1 MPRKQQ
7 LHERHF
13 LPEDPIKQEAKR
25 AKQMIPW
32 GAENLDEF
40 LFYCCPECDDKF
52 KESQNFL
59 DHAMHSHDNSNQ
71 DMETM
76 PMENSFAMTTTPF
89 VVSSETP
96 LRVPGLIPETVKQE
110 EFVSND
116 DSVDPLSCEMDE
128 VKQELQ
134 PEETV
139 SGEVT
144 CNLCNKKFKNKN
156 LLGKHFKLA
165 HPNKVETFACEH
177 CGGEYMSKHVL
188 QKHIKKVHMNNST
201 KCDMCDFVGKNLPEI
216 NSHKHT
222 HRFKKL
228 SDGSFQCYECH
239 KIFTEAKQISQHI
252 HLKCDLCCYSC
263 VSKQNFDVHMVV
275 KHGSL
280 FDCEQC
286 EEKFSDRRSWKIH
299 VKEAH
304 PTDLKAEEVPTEG
317 NKISCAICESKF
329 PSIYDLSIHNQDEH
343 QEDKDLVICP
353 ICNFSTKLKRYLKK
367 HIKAKH
373 ETSKVSCP
381 ECNRLIKENT
391 LDAHMA
397 SSHSGESEK
406 KHKCTYEDCE
416 FQSNNVTSL
425 HYHTKSKHPSDS
437 TQHQFACDKC
447 GKTFPF
453 ASGLKQH
460 VDIVHLKLKKY
471 ICEQC
476 GKGFNSRIEFNK
488 HQALPSCNFMSGTDV
503 IFNCDKCR
511 DTFDTLRGYIRH
523 HQVMH
528 GDFPANL
535 PNDST
540 LPTFMCDECPKVY
553 LKQQTLELHKKHVHR
568 GILPK
573 PNNK

>member
-1 MPRKQQ
+1 MSIMMN
-7 LHERHF
+7 
-13 LPEDPIKQEAKR
+13 DVN
-25 AKQMIPW
+25 PW
-32 GAENLDEF
+32 EVDEVAAF
-40 LFYCCPECDDKF
+40 SYFCCPECEFKAKTVPTFLSHANENHPRAKDFYSTQLEQEITNPKVKCEIEVKEDLTSDDP
-52 KESQNFL
+52 
-59 DHAMHSHDNSNQ
+59 DHLTYNQ
-71 DMETM
+71 DSGPNQDPIE
-76 PMENSFAMTTTPF
+76 
-89 VVSSETP
+89 
-96 LRVPGLIPETVKQE
+96 LIG
-110 EFVSND
+110 D
-116 DSVDPLSCEMDE
+116 
-128 VKQELQ
+128 
-134 PEETV
+134 
-139 SGEVT
+139 
-144 CNLCNKKFKNKN
+144 
-156 LLGKHFKLA
+156 
-165 HPNKVETFACEH
+165 
-177 CGGEYMSKHVL
+177 
-188 QKHIKKVHMNNST
+188 IKKEFEENDEPLVKRKRKT
-201 KCDMCDFVGKNLPEI
+201 KRKSKLKSEELP
-216 NSHKHT
+216 K
-222 HRFKKL
+222 
-228 SDGSFQCYECH
+228 
-239 KIFTEAKQISQHI
+239 
-252 HLKCDLCCYSC
+252 
-263 VSKQNFDVHMVV
+263 
-275 KHGSL
+275 
-280 FDCEQC
+280 
-286 EEKFSDRRSWKIH
+286 
-299 VKEAH
+299 
-304 PTDLKAEEVPTEG
+304 EG
-317 NKISCAICESKF
+317 NEISCATCEYKF
-329 PSIYDLSIHNQDEH
+329 SSIYDLSIHNLDEH

-488 HQALPSCNFMSGTDV
+488 HQALPSCNFMSSTDV
-503 IFNCDKCR
+503 IFSCDKCQ

-528 GDFPANL
+528 GDFPPNL
-535 PNDST
+535 PKDSN
-540 LPTFMCDECPKVY
+540 LPTFMCDKCPKIY
-553 LKQQTLELHKKHVHR
+553 LKQSTLELHKKHVHR